1 MKQFHDYKRQIY
13 QDKQYEDEAAVHRM
27 ITYKLPSILFLH
39 CNHPKI
45 DPLKNS
51 KEADAEF
58 GVYSRRNMG
67 LPDKVEKL
75 LEGKDWELR
84 FHTISQWVACEAI
97 SKSSLYWEKL
107 LGNHNNKFVNQLVN
121 ILNF

>member
-1 MKQFHDYKRQIY
+1 
-13 QDKQYEDEAAVHRM
+13 
-27 ITYKLPSILFLH
+27 
-39 CNHPKI
+39 
-45 DPLKNS
+45 
-51 KEADAEF
+51 
-58 GVYSRRNMG
+58 MG

-121 ILNF
+121 ILNFEKDTFDNEATKLTILNQLGEKLQPKQPEINNNNNNNNDDDNGKNKQGAAS